1 MQSFMRG
8 KEFCKDASDT
18 LTMANLLVAQAS
30 IQISIYKID
39 DFTRNNLDA
48 AKLYNAIGRYDYEI
62 SSLAKALDGGLLN
75 NDKHLT
81 DSVMA
86 VAEERIK
93 QHPELGAVIVPYTL
107 SYALKFGDK
116 KEIADILH
124 HYEAM
129 DSIDDMDRLELAEGY
144 DEIGDAAKAKSILD
158 SIAPASEASKSLKY
172 LALMLDILEQNGD
185 LAGAL
190 QAYKNFYITIDS
202 IHVKIFSNDL
212 LFAKERHEMEKT
224 NMMEI
229 QKRDKILWL
238 SLCVTLLLLIIICY
252 VYYRYRLGK
261 LKFERKSLETENL
274 RLKISQLE
282 DESTALK
289 EILEKREDY
298 LAKPIEDAIKIRIE
312 MLNGLLASQITENDS
327 YAKPYSEW
335 KDKILQDKDEFMNST
350 RLAFAVSH
358 PKFMEYLYQHGLSI
372 DEINYLC
379 LYAIGLR
386 GKEVGEYM
394 QLKRHYHISSDVRK
408 KLGLDEHQTNIG
420 IYIRKL
426 MKQL

>member
-158 SIAPASEASKSLKY
+158 SIAPAS
-172 LALMLDILEQNGD
+172 
-185 LAGAL
+185 
-190 QAYKNFYITIDS
+190 
-202 IHVKIFSNDL
+202 
-212 LFAKERHEMEKT
+212 
-224 NMMEI
+224 
-229 QKRDKILWL
+229 
-238 SLCVTLLLLIIICY
+238 
-252 VYYRYRLGK
+252 
-261 LKFERKSLETENL
+261 
-274 RLKISQLE
+274 
-282 DESTALK
+282 
-289 EILEKREDY
+289 
-298 LAKPIEDAIKIRIE
+298 
-312 MLNGLLASQITENDS
+312 
-327 YAKPYSEW
+327 
-335 KDKILQDKDEFMNST
+335 
-350 RLAFAVSH
+350 
-358 PKFMEYLYQHGLSI
+358 
-372 DEINYLC
+372 
-379 LYAIGLR
+379 
-386 GKEVGEYM
+386 
-394 QLKRHYHISSDVRK
+394 
-408 KLGLDEHQTNIG
+408 
-420 IYIRKL
+420 
-426 MKQL
+426 